1 MNRRILDLA
10 IPNIVSNITVPL
22 LGLVDIALMGHLDS
36 HVFIG
41 AIAIGSLIF
50 NFIYWG
56 FSFLRMGTS
65 GFTSQALGRRDLQEV
80 TNILTMSLMIA
91 IGSGIA
97 LIILQYPIEL
107 LSFLIITAEPE
118 VEVLAAQYFRI
129 RVWAAPATLAQ
140 FAMMGWFLGMQNAR
154 IPMMISIAVNIVNIA
169 ASIFFVRALEMNS
182 AGVALGT
189 VIAQYCG
196 LLLSLILFRRYFSKL
211 ISYISIAKAFVR
223 NKVRAFMVINRDIFI
238 RTICLVIVFSFFTAK
253 SASAD
258 AESDAG
264 ETILAVN
271 SLLMQFFM
279 FFSYLIDGYAHAA
292 EALTGRFT
300 GARDQ
305 GNLRKMVRLVFLWGG
320 AGASLFTLTYL
331 FAGDHLLRILTSNEE
346 VISNAAPYFFWVLL
360 VPLISFPAFLWDG
373 IFIGATAGREMRNA
387 MIISSLLIFF
397 PAYFL
402 LQNIMGNHGLWLA
415 FVLYMGSR
423 SLTMSLMAQGVISLS
438 DDGKPN
444 RERAD

>member
-1 MNRRILDLA
+1 MNRRILNLA

-22 LGLVDIALMGHLDS
+22 LGIVDMALMGHLDS
-36 HVFIG
+36 HSFIG

-65 GFTSQALGRRDLQEV
+65 GFTSQALGRRDLREV
-80 TNILTMSLMIA
+80 TNMLTLSTVIAVASGLSLIL
-91 IGSGIA
+91 
-97 LIILQYPIEL
+97 LQYPVEK
-107 LSFLIITAEPE
+107 LSFLIINAEPE
-118 VEVLAAQYFRI
+118 VEQLAVQYFRI
-129 RVWAAPATLAQ
+129 RIWAAPATLIQ

-154 IPMMISIAVNIVNIA
+154 IPMAIAITVNSVNIA
-169 ASIFFVRALEMNS
+169 GSMFFVMVLDMNS

-196 LLLSLILFRRYFSKL
+196 LMLSLFFYRKYFSKL
-211 ISYISIAKAFVR
+211 TRYISLAAAFTRKKVKAF
-223 NKVRAFMVINRDIFI
+223 MLINRDIFI

-258 AESDAG
+258 AGSDAE

-300 GARDQ
+300 GARDHRS
-305 GNLRKMVRLVFLWGG
+305 LKTMIRLVFLWGT
-320 AGASLFTLTYL
+320 AGAALFTLTYL
-331 FAGDHLLRILTSNEE
+331 FAGDHLLRLLTSNEE
-346 VISNAAPYFFWVLL
+346 VISNAVPYFFWVIL

-373 IFIGATAGREMRNA
+373 IFIGATAGKEMRNA
-387 MIISSLLIFF
+387 MIISSLLVFF
-397 PAYFL
+397 PAYYL
-402 LQNIMGNHGLWLA
+402 LQSLIGNHGLWLA

-423 SLTMSLMAQGVISLS
+423 SITMTLMAKSAIRS
-438 DDGKPN
+438 
-444 RERAD
+444 REPAS